1 MNHKYEVEVLAF
13 SNLTEIEGFWKQ
25 TDFAELLDAMEFG
38 DHAQMGH
45 DELREMC
52 LMSLQDQEPDEAAY
66 LVLKHVIGNELKD
79 SQLRAMSHEMA
90 SEKLWEEYV
99 DPAFHERLFNVGS
112 LLFAAMP
119 QTFPKTD
126 AVHLKLQVTA
136 VDEGAMQLVT
146 PAPAEALL
154 VRLLADGMEDSAV
167 LHRLY
172 GEKLAGNSFTNADEI
187 VWIVDTTKDAELTCT
202 ITVIGSG
209 YWLEALERT
218 KSYGSNAFADVV
230 QIDKA

>member
-1 MNHKYEVEVLAF
+1 MTHKYDVEVLAF
-13 SNLTEIEGFWKQ
+13 SNLTEIEGFWKP
-25 TDFAELLDAMEFG
+25 TDYAALLDAMEFG
-38 DHAQMGH
+38 DHAQMGQ

-66 LVLKHVIGNELKD
+66 LVMKNVIGDALKD

-119 QTFPKTD
+119 RTFPKTD
-126 AVHLKLQVTA
+126 AVQLKLQVNA
-136 VDEGAMQLVT
+136 ADKEALQLIT

-154 VRLLADGMEDSAV
+154 VRLLADGMEDNAV

-172 GEKLAGNSFTNADEI
+172 GDQLAGPSFPNAAEV
-187 VWIVDTTKDAELTCT
+187 VWIMQTDTIGDLSTTVS
-202 ITVIGSG
+202 VIGSG
-209 YWLEALERT
+209 YWLDALERT
-218 KSYGSNAFADVV
+218 KSYSSNAYPDLAE
-230 QIDKA
+230 A